1 MTNSG
6 PPTGW
11 NPPTVLGVT
20 MTDHRNPRDSV
31 SNDVHV
37 DNFDPAEALESLH
50 LEVIQ
55 LEAFAN
61 AAAEATTQLPFPSGR
76 EERRPFDR
84 AYALVTDCADRA
96 STLVCYGD
104 DLIARLAVYRERRK
118 AEATEASKA

>member
-1 MTNSG
+1 MSN
-6 PPTGW
+6 
-11 NPPTVLGVT
+11 
-20 MTDHRNPRDSV
+20 HRNPQDSV

-37 DNFDPAEALESLH
+37 DNFDPAEALEHIH
-50 LEVIQ
+50 LEIIE

-84 AYALVTDCADRA
+84 VYALVTDLAERV
-96 STLVCYGD
+96 STLLFIGD
-104 DLIARLAVYRERRK
+104 ELIARLAVYRELRK